1 MDNEYFKVIDLEK
14 YETRD
19 INDQHVNGSLTVV
32 WRDWDKILP
41 IIPKMVY
48 VSSINPRE
56 IKGPHIHTKR
66 NSYFTC
72 IHGKVV
78 FIIRQNDGTYTE
90 IESSPETPN
99 LIQVPKNL
107 ASAHINISNNVSR
120 VLAIADLA
128 WRPNDNEMENISFE
142 DYDWKKWE
150 I

>member
-1 MDNEYFKVIDLEK
+1 MNSDEITFTELEK
-14 YETRD
+14 HITRD
-19 INDQHVNGSLTVV
+19 VNDEHENGSLTVV

-48 VSSINPRE
+48 VSSINSRE
-56 IKGPHIHTKR
+56 IKGPHIHKKR
-66 NSYFTC
+66 NSYFTMNT
-72 IHGKVV
+72 GKVI
-78 FIIRQNDGTYTE
+78 FIIRQNDGIYTE

-150 I
+150 S